1 MPCLKVVITSD
12 QGAPNTVLQGQ
23 ILRWKLKVS
32 NVGYAPATNIMLKT
46 NGPWLNSTN
55 AADDATTLDAPT
67 SFCVGPSGTLMKVPL
82 PNSNQSDV
90 LHPGESIEIPV
101 SIRTSV
107 VGRQDFH
114 FLFRYEVWS
123 DTPQTVCLHR
133 WARKLVS
140 VTVYPSITMSASL
153 MPSYSK
159 NGEHILSVELMNY
172 RSENAR
178 KLEIYL
184 NRICIA
190 SRHFEVKQLQG
201 QVETCDLSQVP
212 GNFDSILSLKV
223 GWQERVSLHYLVVPT
238 EVNST
243 SVSFST
249 LSFSSG
255 DKTVLQSQRDG
266 AQVTDF
272 MCLER
277 AHELFMVSQR
287 LPKKN
292 ICIFY
297 NAHSHHVRY
306 HLH

>member
-1 MPCLKVVITSD
+1 
-12 QGAPNTVLQGQ
+12 
-23 ILRWKLKVS
+23 
-32 NVGYAPATNIMLKT
+32 
-46 NGPWLNSTN
+46 
-55 AADDATTLDAPT
+55 
-67 SFCVGPSGTLMKVPL
+67 
-82 PNSNQSDV
+82 
-90 LHPGESIEIPV
+90 
-101 SIRTSV
+101 
-107 VGRQDFH
+107 
-114 FLFRYEVWS
+114 
-123 DTPQTVCLHR
+123 
-133 WARKLVS
+133 
-140 VTVYPSITMSASL
+140 MSASL

-223 GWQERVSLHYLVVPT
+223 GWQERVSLHYLVVPI

-277 AHELFMVSQR
+277 AHELFMVSQS
-287 LPKKN
+287 L
-292 ICIFY
+292 
-297 NAHSHHVRY
+297 
-306 HLH
+306 